1 MIRPLALLATLL
13 IAQAPAGAAASA
25 DTAIL
30 PPDAAVARVLQAQ
43 PAIQAAVSQIRAE
56 EAARR
61 RLEAGPYE
69 WALRLGGQQRLT
81 RLPAT
86 PEERFTEWN
95 AALER
100 PLRLPGKAA
109 ADAETGAAGVALA
122 EIAHQDMRHETS
134 RVLLAGWFTWLR
146 ARAGAEQWAA
156 QVALLERQAAA
167 VSRRQQ
173 LGDAARIETVQAE
186 AALAQARAQG
196 GQARSRAGVAAED
209 LRRRFPGLPVDAPA
223 RVPEPAPVLGSED
236 DWIAR
241 QLAHN
246 HELGVARNE
255 TRRQHALASRA
266 GHERSPD
273 PSVGVQVARERGGE
287 DRLVGAFVSIPLPGA
302 ARAASADAALAQADA
317 AHRREAAVL
326 QRITAEAAA
335 LYRNA
340 VAAVDAWRSLHDAA
354 LRLDSA
360 ATLTARAYQLG
371 EGSLNDVLLTR
382 RQAHEATLAATTAQL
397 DALELGYRLQL
408 DAHALWD
415 LDEE

>member
-1 MIRPLALLATLL
+1 MSVPSRHRPALAAALLALLC
-13 IAQAPAGAAASA
+13 IARPAAAA
-25 DTAIL
+25 EAIDAAIL
-30 PPDAAVARVLQAQ
+30 PPTAAVARVLQAQ
-43 PAIQAAVSQIRAE
+43 PALQAAASQLRAE
-56 EAARR
+56 EANRR

-81 RLPAT
+81 RPPAAV
-86 PEERFTEWN
+86 EERFTEWN

-100 PLRLPGKAA
+100 PLRLPGKAG
-109 ADAETGAAGVALA
+109 ADAEIGAAGVALA
-122 EIAHQDMRHETS
+122 EIAQQDMRHETS
-134 RVLLAGWFTWLR
+134 RALLAGWFAWLR
-146 ARAGAEQWAA
+146 ERAGAEQWAA

-167 VSRRQQ
+167 VGRRQQ

-196 GQARSRAGVAAED
+196 GQARSRAQVAAED

-266 GHERSPD
+266 GHERTPD

-302 ARAASADAALAQADA
+302 ARAAPEPVRAGRAGAAPPASPKPPVSRGFHATYRIVVGA
-317 AHRREAAVL
+317 AAVPVL
-326 QRITAEAAA
+326 KALNITAENNILQLLFGGKTFAPYLGVADVLAGVIELTLVTAFASIYPIIVAQRITP
-335 LYRNA
+335 
-340 VAAVDAWRSLHDAA
+340 
-354 LRLDSA
+354 
-360 ATLTARAYQLG
+360 
-371 EGSLNDVLLTR
+371 
-382 RQAHEATLAATTAQL
+382 L
-397 DALELGYRLQL
+397 DAISR
-408 DAHALWD
+408 D
-415 LDEE
+415 